1 MQNNTKKIIYI
12 IAWVLVVS
20 VFAVYSLFIASPL
33 NFQKDS
39 IVTISSGTS
48 VEEAGELLKA
58 KHVIRSPFMFSVLV
72 RIIYPS
78 GIIANHYSFSKPQS
92 VLVIAYRLAKGKT
105 DLVPLKVTIPE
116 GSSSF
121 EISNILENTLKDF
134 DSVTFKTLAK
144 SQEGYL
150 FPDTYFFLP
159 GTTPEVVIDTM
170 RKNFDEKIKPLES
183 GIATFGKPTNEV
195 LAMASILE
203 REARQSETRRMVA
216 GILWKRI
223 SIGMP
228 LQVDAVFG
236 YIFQKSGYAPTLTD
250 LQTDSLYNTY
260 LHRGL
265 PPTPIGNP
273 GLETIQDAITPTKN
287 NYLYY
292 LTDKEGKIYY
302 AKTFAEHRLNKLKA
316 RN

>member
-159 GTTPEVVIDTM
+159 GTTPEAVIDTM

-183 GIATFGKPTNEV
+183 DIATFGKPMNEV

-273 GLETIQDAITPTKN
+273 GLEAIQDAITPTKN

>member
-1 MQNNTKKIIYI
+1 MEKNTKKILYI
-12 IAWVLVVS
+12 VLGVVAL
-20 VFAVYSLFIASPL
+20 FLMLAYTAFIAPPL
-33 NFQKDS
+33 SFQKNS
-39 IVTISSGTS
+39 IVTISPGTS
-48 VEEAGELLKA
+48 VQEAGELLKT
-58 KHVIRSPFMFSVLV
+58 KHVIQSSFLFSMLV
-72 RIIYPS
+72 RIMHPS

-92 VLVIAYRLAKGKT
+92 VVTVAYRLAEGKT

-121 EISNILENTLKDF
+121 EISNILEDTLKDF
-134 DSVTFKTLAK
+134 DSVAFEALAK
-144 SQEGYL
+144 PQEGYL

-159 GTTPEVVIDTM
+159 GTTPEVIIDAM

-183 GIATFGKPTNEV
+183 AIATFGKPTNEIV
-195 LAMASILE
+195 AMASILE

-250 LQTDSLYNTY
+250 LTTDSVYNTY
-260 LHRGL
+260 THRGL

-273 GLETIQDAITPTKN
+273 GLEAIQDAITPTKSA
-287 NYLYY
+287 YLYY

-302 AKTFAEHRLNKLKA
+302 AKTFAEHGLNKLRA

>member
-1 MQNNTKKIIYI
+1 MSKNKKNIIYI
-12 IAWVLVVS
+12 VLGVVGL
-20 VFAVYSLFIASPL
+20 FLITAYITFIAAPFS
-33 NFQKDS
+33 FQKDS
-39 IVTISSGTS
+39 ILTISSGTS
-48 VEEAGELLKA
+48 VQEAGELLKT
-58 KHVIRSPFMFSVLV
+58 KHIIQSPFVFSAFI
-72 RIIYPS
+72 RFFYPS

-116 GSSSF
+116 GLSSF
-121 EISNILENTLKDF
+121 EISKTLKDTLKDF
-134 DSVTFKTLAK
+134 DSVSFEALARP
-144 SQEGYL
+144 QEGYL

-159 GTTPEVVIDTM
+159 GTTPEAIIDTM

-183 GIATFGKPTNEV
+183 SIATFGKPMNEV

-250 LQTDSLYNTY
+250 LRTDSLYNTY

-265 PPTPIGNP
+265 PPTSIGNP
-273 GLETIQDAITPTKN
+273 GLGAIQDAITPTKSS
-287 NYLYY
+287 YLYY

-302 AKTFAEHRLNKLKA
+302 AKTFAEHGLNKLRA

>member
-1 MQNNTKKIIYI
+1 MNQNTKKIIYI
-12 IAWVLVVS
+12 ALWVLVVS
-20 VFAVYSLFIASPL
+20 VFAIYSIFIAAPFS
-33 NFQKDS
+33 FQKNS

-48 VEEAGELLKA
+48 VEEAGEILKT
-58 KHVIRSPFMFSVLV
+58 KHVIQSPFVFSMLI
-72 RIIYPS
+72 RLIHPS
-78 GIIANHYSFSKPQS
+78 GIIANHYSFSRPQS
-92 VLVIAYRLAKGKT
+92 VVTVAYRLAEGKT

-121 EISNILENTLKDF
+121 EIAKILEDTLNDF
-134 DSVTFKTLAK
+134 DSTAFMVLAK

-159 GTTPEVVIDTM
+159 GTTPGAIIDTM
-170 RKNFDEKIKPLES
+170 RKNFDQKIKPLES
-183 GIATFGKPTNEV
+183 DIATFGKSMNEA

-250 LQTDSLYNTY
+250 LKTDSLYNTY

-273 GLETIQDAITPTKN
+273 GLEAIQDAITPTKN
-287 NYLYY
+287 IYLYY

-302 AKTFAEHRLNKLKA
+302 AKTFAEHLVNKGRL
-316 RN
+316 R

>member
-1 MQNNTKKIIYI
+1 MENNTKKIIYS
-12 IAWVLVVS
+12 IAGVVVVFLFALYS
-20 VFAVYSLFIASPL
+20 VFIAPPVS
-33 NFQKDS
+33 FQKDS
-39 IVTISSGTS
+39 IVTIPSGTS
-48 VEEAGELLKA
+48 VSEAGELLKT
-58 KHVIRSPFMFSVLV
+58 KHVIQSPFLFSLLV
-72 RIIYPS
+72 RIVHPT

-92 VLVIAYRLAKGKT
+92 VITVAYRLAEGKT

-116 GSSSF
+116 GSSYF
-121 EISNILENTLKDF
+121 EISNILESTLKDF
-134 DSVTFKTLAK
+134 DSFAFEALAK
-144 SQEGYL
+144 PQEGYL

-159 GTTPEVVIDTM
+159 GTTPEAVIETM
-170 RKNFDEKIKPLES
+170 RKNFDEKIQPLEK
-183 GIATFGKPTNEV
+183 GITAFGKPMNEV

-250 LQTDSLYNTY
+250 LTTDSAYNTY
-260 LHRGL
+260 THRGL

-273 GLETIQDAITPTKN
+273 GLEAIQDAITPTKSP
-287 NYLYY
+287 YLYY
-292 LTDKEGKIYY
+292 LTDKEGDIYY
-302 AKTFAEHRLNKLKA
+302 AKTFAEHGLNKLKA